1 MISKCFVA
9 ITLISV
15 VYALFTGNFYHLANA
30 VIDGASKSVSLS
42 IELCGMACLWCGIMQ
57 VFMDSGILDRFCRL
71 MTPILGRIFPSAW
84 KSGVGKREIV
94 SCISA
99 NILGIGNAATPYAIS
114 AMRELDRVNPTPET
128 TTDDMA
134 AFTLFGTASPNLVP
148 TTLIALRRAAGSAEP
163 YSIIVPVWIASVT
176 CTVLAVVVSK
186 ICSSAVGREGKN
198 ARR

>member
-15 VYALFTGNFYHLANA
+15 VYALFTGNFCHLANS
-30 VIDGASKSVSLS
+30 VIDGAAKSVSLS

-57 VFMDSGILDRFCRL
+57 VFMDSGILDRFCRI
-71 MTPILGRIFPSAW
+71 MTPVLGRIFPESW
-84 KSGVGKREIV
+84 KNEVGKREIV

-114 AMRELDRVNPTPET
+114 AMRELDRVNPDPET

-134 AFTLFGTASPNLVP
+134 TFAILGTASPNLVP

-176 CTVLAVVVSK
+176 CTVLSIIAAKV
-186 ICSSAVGREGKN
+186 CSYSAGRKKKN